1 MTSRN
6 RIRFVVALLITALI
20 TIVGVTPARATTV
33 TYNIDQAQSSLL
45 ISGDLTG
52 NPASQQTSNSL
63 STSYTGTIVADLQPG
78 KIAFPGGSA
87 IDAALQPVNQQPR
100 ADATPG
106 SAPAD
111 YGRTAPGPFSSTAL
125 EALRNFVLDI
135 EDDTFGAGITLSGNN
150 FASNS
155 LIIDIAGGDSD
166 VLYGSTPAEVSLS
179 GKGTANGSGGGAS
192 SVVQSG
198 GIETLTL
205 KISSGSIGYSIA
217 QSSDSSI
224 SFSGTIVAT
233 RAVPEPATVA
243 TLALLAAMPLSRRR
257 QRCAAGC

>member
-1 MTSRN
+1 MN
-6 RIRFVVALLITALI
+6 PRIVTGFIVCLVTILAVAVPAGGTA
-20 TIVGVTPARATTV
+20 V
-33 TYNIDQAQSSLL
+33 TYNIDQAQSSLF

-63 STSYTGTIVADLQPG
+63 LTSYTGTIVADLQPG
-78 KIAFPGGSA
+78 KIFFPGGSA

-125 EALRNFVLDI
+125 EALRNLVLDI
-135 EDDTFGAGITLSGNN
+135 EDDTFGTGITLSGND

-155 LIIDIAGGDSD
+155 LIIDIASGDSD
-166 VLYGSTPAEVSLS
+166 VLYATVPVEVSLA
-179 GKGTANGSGGGAS
+179 GKGTANGSGGGPS

-205 KISSGSIGYSIA
+205 KISSGSIGYSVA
-217 QSSDSSI
+217 QTSDSSI

-233 RAVPEPATVA
+233 RVVPEPSAVACVALTATGVM
-243 TLALLAAMPLSRRR
+243 LRRR
-257 QRCAAGC
+257 VR